1 MWTYQGHQ
9 IVKITI
15 IIFFKKKQELTLSDL
30 NTYSKALMVNTEW
43 YWHKDWRRDHWN
55 QIGQKWASTY
65 IINWFFS
72 INGQSNLMGI
82 N

>member
-30 NTYSKALMVNTEW
+30 NTYSKALMVNTE
-43 YWHKDWRRDHWN
+43 
-55 QIGQKWASTY
+55 
-65 IINWFFS
+65 
-72 INGQSNLMGI
+72 
-82 N
+82 